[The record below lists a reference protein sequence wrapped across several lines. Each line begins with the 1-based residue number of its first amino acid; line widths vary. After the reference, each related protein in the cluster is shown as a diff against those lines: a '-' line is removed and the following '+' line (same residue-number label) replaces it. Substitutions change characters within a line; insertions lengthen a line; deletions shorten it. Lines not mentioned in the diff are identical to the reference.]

1 MSTLNRIINLS
12 LKNNKILPKNSS
24 LNYTNNKYRLSCMMT
39 KRNRAILK
47 YYKLSRITWKDLV
60 DSGYIMGIRKSTW

>member
-12 LKNNKILPKNSS
+12 LKNNKIISKPYNI
-24 LNYTNNKYRLSCMMT
+24 YFTNNKYRLSCMIT
-39 KRNRAILK
+39 KRNRAIFK
-47 YYKLSRITWKDLV
+47 YYKLSRLTWKDFV